1 MTWGTITLGRISL
14 RETVTVSETGGD
26 DRKLSVQGQESTPP
40 LTRTALVA
48 AHDNLLGTQSDVV
61 LPVTWTDKPERNG
74 YYNVTS
80 VSSDLTDWQGE
91 VVTSSWK
98 LDLTRI
104 GLDNETDLQSR
115 LTGAIRANDYGLTG
129 ERWHAPPI
137 GHYGY
142 YTGTTQ
148 PSTMT
153 RASADGTITVYRSV
167 PAGTSP
173 RWGCPPTSYGNARV
187 RVLSDGTERVGVN
200 TTMSASSWELSNALV
215 RVRPSGSSLEVA
227 AYDGSAWETKN
238 WNITV
243 ASSAVPSW
251 DAVTVLRNDHETG
264 VVRLTKSR
272 TPGRATLD
280 LTLRRGARFVEG
292 YLQADTSGTIS
303 AALATLENTTNVASA
318 GYVVATSN
326 DAAGNKY
333 TAGSAHNF
341 TAHASGGV
349 SKASTVTLD
358 FYLGA
363 VVNGSSAVSGDA
375 ATDLRNQYIAAL
387 PERVYGVKR

>member
-1 MTWGTITLGRISL
+1 M
-14 RETVTVSETGGD
+14 
-26 DRKLSVQGQESTPP
+26 
-40 LTRTALVA
+40 
-48 AHDNLLGTQSDVV
+48 
-61 LPVTWTDKPERNG
+61 LPVTFTDKPERDG
-74 YYNVTS
+74 YYTS
-80 VSSDLTDWQGE
+80 SAPSSDLVDWQGE

-115 LTGAIRANDYGLTG
+115 LAGTVRANDFALTG

-137 GHYGY
+137 GHYAY

-153 RASADGTITVYRSV
+153 RTSEDGALTVYRSV
-167 PAGTSP
+167 PAGVSP
-173 RWGCPPTSYGNARV
+173 RWGCAPADYGNARV
-187 RVLSDGTERVGVN
+187 RVLSDSIERTGVN
-200 TTMSASSWELSNALV
+200 TTIAASAWELSNALV
-215 RVRPSGSSLEVA
+215 RVRPSGSHLEVS
-227 AYDGSAWETKN
+227 AYDGTQWESKN

-243 ASSAVPSW
+243 AGSAVAAW
-251 DAVTVLRNDHETG
+251 TAVTVLRNDFEAG
-264 VVRLTKSR
+264 AVRLTQSR
-272 TPGRATLD
+272 GPGRATLD

-292 YLQADTSGTIS
+292 YLQADTSGTL
-303 AALATLENTTNVASA
+303 AASLATLENTTSFASA

-349 SKASTVTLD
+349 SKASSVALD
-358 FYLGA
+358 FYLGV

-375 ATDLRNQYIAAL
+375 ASNLRDQYIASL
-387 PERVYGVKR
+387 PERVYGVRR

>member
-1 MTWGTITLGRISL
+1 M
-14 RETVTVSETGGD
+14 
-26 DRKLSVQGQESTPP
+26 
-40 LTRTALVA
+40 
-48 AHDNLLGTQSDVV
+48 V
-61 LPVTWTDKPERNG
+61 LPVAWTDKPERDG
-74 YYNVTS
+74 YYMATS
-80 VSSDLTDWQGE
+80 VSAELTDWQGE

-115 LTGAIRANDYGLTG
+115 LSGAARANDFALSG

-137 GHYGY
+137 GHYAY

-153 RASADGTITVYRSV
+153 RTSEDGALTVYRSI
-167 PAGTSP
+167 PAGVSP
-173 RWGCPPTSYGNARV
+173 RWGCAPADYGNARV
-187 RVLSDGTERVGVN
+187 RILSEGIERTGVN
-200 TTMSASSWELSNALV
+200 TAASADDWELSNALV
-215 RVRPSGSSLEVA
+215 RVRPSGSHLEVA
-227 AYDGSAWETKN
+227 AYDGTQWESKN

-243 ASSAVPSW
+243 AGSAVASW
-251 DAVTVLRNDHETG
+251 TAVTVLRNDFEAAA
-264 VVRLTKSR
+264 VRLTQSR
-272 TPGRATLD
+272 SPGRATLD

-292 YLQADTSGTIS
+292 YLQADTSGTL
-303 AALATLENTTNVASA
+303 AASLATLENTTSFASA

-326 DAAGNKY
+326 DGAGNTY

-349 SKASTVTLD
+349 SKASSVALD

-363 VVNGSSAVSGDA
+363 VVGGSSAVSGDA
-375 ATDLRNQYIAAL
+375 ATNLRDQYIATL
-387 PERVYGVKR
+387 PERVYGVGR